1 MIEVGEYVRTK
12 DGKILKIDGFEKD
25 LRNIEVVCFTTGEVY
40 TREKLNEIIK
50 NHSKNIIDLIEVGD
64 YVNGVKVI
72 EVGKYNFKTV
82 EEYGLKIHHKKSV
95 KIKSIVTH
103 EQFEAMKYKV
113 EE

>member
-1 MIEVGEYVRTK
+1 MGIDEIKVGEYIRTP
-12 DGKILKIDGFEKD
+12 DGEIG
-25 LRNIEVVCFTTGEVY
+25 VVTCTELLGPEIFTGTKYLVLAPEG
-40 TREKLNEIIK
+40 IK
-50 NHSKNIIDLIEVGD
+50 THSKNIIDLIEVGD

-72 EVGKYNFKTV
+72 EVGKYNFKTI
-82 EEYGLKIHHKKSV
+82 EEYGLKINYKKSV